1 LVIDPRDDLD
11 VVIATASGASV
22 TLPPA
27 RDAGR
32 GRVYIVRA
40 MAARVPLLTSQG
52 DRIDRGIQ
60 LILASGQAETL
71 ISDGDNTWF
80 GISDRTPHRE
90 DG

>member
-1 LVIDPRDDLD
+1 MIDPRDDLD

-22 TLPPA
+22 TLPLA

-40 MAARVPLLTSQG
+40 MAPRVPLLTSQG
-52 DRIDRGIQ
+52 DQIDRGIQ

-71 ISDGDNTWF
+71 ISDGDKTWF